1 MNKSWRDLS
10 WIRLKC
16 SVSINFCTLTL
27 FPTLHPSLCLTT
39 SSNPCLL
46 LNPLSQ
52 LGDAR
57 VDTGLVPTSTALTPA
72 HNAGLEP
79 LPTLLETHQ
88 GASGVSLVRTVR
100 GERLLDLVWKW
111 EHDNYIGVIPV
122 NLNHP
127 FVLLFFAGEHV
138 AQSHLACVNSSS
150 QESTAEHPG
159 SDLALC
165 DHVTHRVVYDFHR
178 CLLQQLCLLTCK
190 SRTKGSVLCHVTS
203 VFITNIKGVNGL
215 D

>member
-16 SVSINFCTLTL
+16 SVSIIFSTLTL

-39 SSNPCLL
+39 SSNPRLL
-46 LNPLSQ
+46 LNPVSQ
-52 LGDAR
+52 LCDTR

-100 GERLLDLVWKW
+100 GERLLDLVWMW
-111 EHDNYIGVIPV
+111 EHDNYIGVKTYP
-122 NLNHP
+122 NQP
-127 FVLLFFAGEHV
+127 FVLLFLSGEHV
-138 AQSHLACVNSSS
+138 ARSHLACVNSSS
-150 QESTAEHPG
+150 QESAAEHPG
-159 SDLALC
+159 SDLALR
-165 DHVTHRVVYDFHR
+165 DHVTHCVVDDFHR

-190 SRTKGSVLCHVTS
+190 SRTKGSALCHVTS